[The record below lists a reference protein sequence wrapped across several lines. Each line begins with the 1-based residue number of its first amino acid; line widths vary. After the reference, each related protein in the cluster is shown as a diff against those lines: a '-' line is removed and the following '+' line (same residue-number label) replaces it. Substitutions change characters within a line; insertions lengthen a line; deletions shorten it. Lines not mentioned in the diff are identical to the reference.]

1 MYTPIID
8 IMKTTSKY
16 QHGYDKFLLSSDKIS
31 DFVLHISVCVCKNIA
46 LMLEKTTWNWS
57 T

>member
-16 QHGYDKFLLSSDKIS
+16 QHSYDKFLLSSDKIS
-31 DFVLHISVCVCKNIA
+31 DFVLHIEGNTPPIHGNPA
-46 LMLEKTTWNWS
+46 EYI
-57 T
+57 